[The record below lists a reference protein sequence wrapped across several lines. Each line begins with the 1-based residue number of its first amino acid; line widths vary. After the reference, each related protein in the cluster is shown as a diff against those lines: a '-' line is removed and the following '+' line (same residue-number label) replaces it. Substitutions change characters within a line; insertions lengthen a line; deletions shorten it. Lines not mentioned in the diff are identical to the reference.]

1 MLSPSASLR
10 APASPPGEMA
20 APRPVPKGGETVR
33 QAEVKAR
40 FLPLDAYRGLIM
52 ILLVSDGF
60 GFAQLPNQGFY
71 HFIANQFE
79 HKPWGG
85 AVFYDLIMPAFL
97 FMVGVAMPFALA
109 RRAEQG
115 AASRDNFKH
124 VLGRCLRLI
133 IISEIVVSVGENRA
147 HLSVHNVLTVVAI
160 TYFTCFFLMRFV
172 WWKQAVIAA
181 MLLAVHSAIYLLFPG
196 PDGAFAQV
204 TNAGARLDRWLMLA
218 SFNLP
223 WQCVTINLICEVPS
237 VLFGV
242 WAGNLLRSGK
252 PRGEQMKTLA
262 IGMVAALAAGL
273 ALSPLVP
280 INKWLWTASYTLYC
294 TGWVILG
301 LLAIILLV
309 EYAGIRKPM
318 FPLVVVGMNS
328 LFVYCFSGLLGG
340 WINHAVSIF
349 SGGFKF
355 IGLFAPVAQSFS
367 VLLVIW
373 LVAYWMY
380 KRGIFVK
387 V

>member
-1 MLSPSASLR
+1 MSTLTTTPLTPP
-10 APASPPGEMA
+10 APTTALQPAPKAGE
-20 APRPVPKGGETVR
+20 PVR

-60 GFAQLPNQGFY
+60 GFARLPRQGFY
-71 HFIANQFE
+71 GVLANQFE
-79 HKPWGG
+79 HRPWGG

-109 RRAEQG
+109 RRTEQG
-115 AASRDNFKH
+115 ATPRSNFQH
-124 VLGRCLRLI
+124 VLVRCLRLI
-133 IISEIVVSVGENRA
+133 LISQIIVSIGENRA
-147 HLSVHNVLTVVAI
+147 HLNVHNTLTVVAI
-160 TYFTCFFLMRFV
+160 TYFVCFLLMRLD
-172 WWKQAVIAA
+172 WWKQAAVAA
-181 MLLAVHSAIYLLFPG
+181 MLYAIHSAIYLLFPG

-204 TNAGARLDRWLMLA
+204 TNAGARLDRWVGLA

-223 WQCVTINLICEVPS
+223 WQCVTINLLCEVPS

-252 PRGEQMKTLA
+252 PRGEQIKTLA
-262 IGMVAALAAGL
+262 IGMVAAFAAGL
-273 ALSPLVP
+273 LLSPLVP
-280 INKWLWTASYTLYC
+280 INKWLWTASYSLYC

-301 LLAIILLV
+301 LLVFILLV

-328 LFVYCFSGLLGG
+328 LFIYCLGEILSGWLD
-340 WINHAVSIF
+340 HAVGVF
-349 SGGFKF
+349 TGGYKF
-355 IGLFAPVAQSFS
+355 IGVLAPVAQCCT
-367 VLLVIW
+367 VLMVIW

-380 KRGIFVK
+380 RRGIFVK

>member
-1 MLSPSASLR
+1 MSTVTATPI
-10 APASPPGEMA
+10 SPPGETATARA
-20 APRPVPKGGETVR
+20 APKSGEAVR

-60 GFAQLPNQGFY
+60 GFAQLPKQGLTGI
-71 HFIANQFE
+71 IANQFE
-79 HKPWGG
+79 HRPWGG

-109 RRAEQG
+109 RRTEQG
-115 AASRDNFKH
+115 ATPRDNFRH
-124 VLGRCLRLI
+124 VLVRCLRLI
-133 IISEIVVSVGENRA
+133 LISQIIVSIGENRA
-147 HLSVHNVLTVVAI
+147 HLSVHNTLTVVAI
-160 TYFTCFFLMRFV
+160 TYFTCFFLMRLDS
-172 WWKQAVIAA
+172 WKQAAVAA

-196 PDGAFAQV
+196 LDGAFAQV
-204 TNAGARLDRWLMLA
+204 TNAGARLDRWLGLA
-218 SFNLP
+218 SFNQP
-223 WQCVTINLICEVPS
+223 WQCVTINLLCEVPS

-252 PRGEQMKTLA
+252 PRGEQIKTLA
-262 IGMVAALAAGL
+262 IGMVAAFAAGL
-273 ALSPLVP
+273 LLSPLVP
-280 INKWLWTASYTLYC
+280 INKWLWTASYSLYC

-301 LLAIILLV
+301 LLAFILLV

-328 LFVYCFSGLLGG
+328 LFIYCVGEILSG
-340 WINHAVSIF
+340 WINHSVGVF
-349 SGGFKF
+349 SRGYKF
-355 IGLFAPVAQSFS
+355 IGLFAPVAQSCT